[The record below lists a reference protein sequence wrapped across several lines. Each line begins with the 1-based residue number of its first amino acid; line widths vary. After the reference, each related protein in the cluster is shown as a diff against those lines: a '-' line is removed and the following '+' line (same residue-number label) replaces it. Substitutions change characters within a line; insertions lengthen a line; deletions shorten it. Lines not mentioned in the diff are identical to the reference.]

1 MPIIRPEQRG
11 EAQAF
16 YGSEEASR
24 YSNCHQTHQKQTE
37 ITEVALQL
45 LDLPVRGNLHKVH
58 LTQSINLILTVDR
71 KVLHRLDHS
80 FCSILVVDRA

>member
-1 MPIIRPEQRG
+1 MPVIRPEQRG

-24 YSNCHQTHQKQTE
+24 YSKCHQTHQKQTE

-45 LDLPVRGNLHKVH
+45 LALPVRGNLHKAH
-58 LTQSINLILTVDR
+58 LIQSINLILTGD
-71 KVLHRLDHS
+71 KTVLHRVNHS
-80 FCSILVVDRA
+80 FYSSLVVGRA